1 MPRIQHASGSNSITD
16 YFTRIFKMT
25 HIIADILP
33 PARLA
38 AIVDQINSNPQA
50 FESGA
55 KTAGWHAKAVKNNE
69 QAQGAAAN
77 AVREEL
83 ETALLAHPVFKAAA
97 LPKKIIRSLV
107 SRYKPGMAYG
117 THVDDPMM
125 GGTRTD
131 LSFTLFLSDPETYD
145 GGALVI
151 EGQDGDNEVKLS
163 AGSLVLYPTTT
174 LHHVSEVTRGE
185 RLAFVGWVRS
195 FIRNGEDREILF
207 DLENLIASLHASK
220 ADRVLLDQVLTVRA
234 NLMRK
239 WVED

>member
-1 MPRIQHASGSNSITD
+1 
-16 YFTRIFKMT
+16 MT
-25 HIIADILP
+25 HIISDILD

-38 AIVDQINSNPQA
+38 AIIAQINANPLA

-55 KTAGWHAKAVKNNE
+55 QTAGWHAKDVKNNE
-69 QAQGAAAN
+69 QAKGTAAN
-77 AVREEL
+77 AVREVVEA
-83 ETALLAHPVFKAAA
+83 ALLAHPVFKAASQA
-97 LPKKIIRSLV
+97 KKIIRSLV

-117 THVDDPMM
+117 THIDDPMM
-125 GGTRTD
+125 GGVRTD

-151 EGQDGDNEVKLS
+151 EGHDGDTEIKLP

-174 LHHVSEVTRGE
+174 LHRVNAVTRGE

-195 FIRNGEDREILF
+195 FIRNGDDREIVF

-220 ADRVLLDQVLTVRA
+220 ADRRMLDQVLKIRA

>member
-1 MPRIQHASGSNSITD
+1 
-16 YFTRIFKMT
+16 MT
-25 HIIADILP
+25 HIISNILDAD
-33 PARLA
+33 RLA
-38 AIVDQINSNPQA
+38 AIIKQIDSKPQA

-55 KTAGWHAKAVKNNE
+55 QTAGWHAKQVKNNE
-69 QAQGAAAN
+69 QATGSVAST
-77 AVREEL
+77 L
-83 ETALLAHPVFKAAA
+83 SHSIETALLSHPVFKAAA
-97 LPKKIIRSLV
+97 LPKTIIRSLV

-125 GGTRTD
+125 SGTRTD

-151 EGQDGDNEVKLS
+151 EGHDGDNEVKLP

-195 FIRNGEDREILF
+195 YIRNDEDREILF
-207 DLENLIASLHASK
+207 DLENLIATLHASNS
-220 ADRVLLDQVLTVRA
+220 DRALIDQVLKVRA

>member
-1 MPRIQHASGSNSITD
+1 
-16 YFTRIFKMT
+16 MT
-25 HIIADILP
+25 HIISNILDA
-33 PARLA
+33 ARLA
-38 AIVDQINSNPQA
+38 SIADQISSNPQA

-55 KTAGWHAKAVKNNE
+55 KTAGWHAKQVKNNE
-69 QAQGAAAN
+69 QAVGSVAS
-77 AVREEL
+77 
-83 ETALLAHPVFKAAA
+83 ALGESIEATLLIHPVFKAAA

-151 EGQDGDNEVKLS
+151 EGSDGDNEVKLP

-207 DLENLIASLHASK
+207 DLENLIATLHASK
-220 ADRVLLDQVLTVRA
+220 ADRAMLDQVLKVRA

>member
-1 MPRIQHASGSNSITD
+1 
-16 YFTRIFKMT
+16 MT
-25 HIIADILP
+25 HIISGILD

-38 AIVDQINSNPQA
+38 AITDQINANPQA

-55 KTAGWHAKAVKNNE
+55 QTAGWHAKQVKNNE
-69 QAQGAAAN
+69 QAVGNRAE
-77 AVREEL
+77 AVRTVL
-83 ETALLAHPVFKAAA
+83 EAAVLAHLVFKAASQ
-97 LPKKIIRSLV
+97 PKCIIRSLV
-107 SRYKPGMAYG
+107 SRYKPGMSYG

-125 GGTRTD
+125 GGIRTD
-131 LSFTLFLSDPETYD
+131 LSFTLFLSDPASYE

-151 EGQDGDNEVKLS
+151 ETSDGDNTVKLA

-174 LHHVSEVTRGE
+174 LHHVEEVTRGE

-195 FIRNGEDREILF
+195 FIRNGEEREILF
-207 DLENLIASLHASK
+207 ELENLVASLRMSQ
-220 ADRVLLDQVLTVRA
+220 ADRAVLDQVLKIRA

>member
-1 MPRIQHASGSNSITD
+1 
-16 YFTRIFKMT
+16 MT
-25 HIIADILP
+25 HFIADILD

-38 AIVDQINSNPQA
+38 AIVDQIKANSQA

-55 KTAGWHAKAVKNNE
+55 QTAGWHAKAVKNNE
-69 QAQGAAAN
+69 QAKGTAAN
-77 AVREEL
+77 AVREVIEA
-83 ETALLAHPVFKAAA
+83 TLLANPVFKAASQ
-97 LPKKIIRSLV
+97 PKQIIHSLV

-117 THVDDPMM
+117 THIDDPLMR
-125 GGTRTD
+125 GTRTD
-131 LSFTLFLSDPETYD
+131 LSFTLFLSDPVTYE
-145 GGALVI
+145 GGSLI
-151 EGQDGDNEVKLS
+151 IQGHDGDNEVKLP

-174 LHHVSEVTRGE
+174 LHRVSEVTRGE

-195 FIRNGEDREILF
+195 FIRNTEDREILF

-220 ADRVLLDQVLTVRA
+220 SDRALLDQTLKIRA